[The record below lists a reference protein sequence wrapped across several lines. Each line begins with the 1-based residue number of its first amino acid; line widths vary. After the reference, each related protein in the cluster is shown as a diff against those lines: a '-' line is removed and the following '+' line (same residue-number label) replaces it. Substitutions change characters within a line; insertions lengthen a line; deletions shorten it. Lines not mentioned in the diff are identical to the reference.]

1 MVVVELNLLLY
12 LLPLCLSSDC
22 VLLLSSPCGF
32 VSQFLH
38 QTAMETTTAE
48 QRSAEQKATRE
59 VGVRVGA
66 GSGESDQVGVG
77 LRLEGRK
84 EGWVMIF
91 DISIFKQYGS

>member
-1 MVVVELNLLLY
+1 
-12 LLPLCLSSDC
+12 
-22 VLLLSSPCGF
+22 
-32 VSQFLH
+32 
-38 QTAMETTTAE
+38 METTTAE

-66 GSGESDQVGVG
+66 GSGESDQSWGRAAVGG
-77 LRLEGRK
+77 KE